1 MDDVFHADFLSGVI
15 FTGKTN
21 GKDVEI
27 SLGAKTLLESLG
39 TRWTE
44 VVDTDTA
51 DEIPLPGPY
60 ITAGQYLL
68 LICRLYDDVS
78 GAFMTG
84 LIPAAQS

>member
-27 SLGAKTLLESLG
+27 SPGAKTLLESLG
-39 TRWTE
+39 TRWIE
-44 VVDTDTA
+44 VLDTDAA

-60 ITAGQYLL
+60 ITAGQDLF
-68 LICRLYDDVS
+68 LICRLYDDVQ

-84 LIPAAQS
+84 PIPASQS